1 MQQNTSVDSSISS
14 SVQNLP
20 RLNIGLSKSLLFE
33 DQAAPLP
40 HVVPRYFDGK
50 GPIQQDVMHNFSCAR
65 LVRPNVDIADA
76 LLHEISIVLSI
87 DLGERAMLTQ
97 ERSLATDLRIR
108 YKPRMPK
115 PAEHIDKPEPRW
127 QAVLAFLAICTI
139 YLALPR
145 NLVVG
150 PIWLLPT
157 LIVVLL
163 VPTVVSHR
171 MGKHSLNRALGVI
184 INGIT
189 TLALIGSVI
198 LLVRALPS
206 HRGTPLQLLRSGGL
220 LWLTN
225 VIVFALWYW
234 RLDGGGPTLRHKQNK
249 FGSTSFLFPQMQVPH
264 DERAQFECTR
274 WRPRFIDY
282 LFVAFTQ
289 SSTFGPTDAP
299 LLARWAKVLA
309 MIQIF
314 ISLGIV
320 VLLISGAVGAL

>member
-1 MQQNTSVDSSISS
+1 M
-14 SVQNLP
+14 
-20 RLNIGLSKSLLFE
+20 
-33 DQAAPLP
+33 
-40 HVVPRYFDGK
+40 
-50 GPIQQDVMHNFSCAR
+50 
-65 LVRPNVDIADA
+65 IA
-76 LLHEISIVLSI
+76 S
-87 DLGERAMLTQ
+87 
-97 ERSLATDLRIR
+97 
-108 YKPRMPK
+108 P
-115 PAEHIDKPEPRW
+115 EHIDRPEPRG
-127 QAVLAFLAICTI
+127 QAVLAFLAICAI

-145 NLVVG
+145 NLVLG

-171 MGKHSLNRALGVI
+171 VGKQSLNRTLGFV

-206 HRGTPLQLLRSGGL
+206 HRESPIQMLRSGGL

-234 RLDGGGPTLRHKQNK
+234 RLDGGGPTLRQKEKK
-249 FGSTSFLFPQMQVPH
+249 FGSTSFLFPQMQIPQE
-264 DERAQFECTR
+264 ERAQFACAR
-274 WRPRFIDY
+274 WRPRFVDY

-289 SSTFGPTDAP
+289 SSTFGPTDSP

-309 MIQIF
+309 MIQIL
-314 ISLGIV
+314 ISLTIV
-320 VLLISGAVGAL
+320 VLLISRAVGVL

>member
-1 MQQNTSVDSSISS
+1 MTAS
-14 SVQNLP
+14 P
-20 RLNIGLSKSLLFE
+20 
-33 DQAAPLP
+33 
-40 HVVPRYFDGK
+40 
-50 GPIQQDVMHNFSCAR
+50 
-65 LVRPNVDIADA
+65 
-76 LLHEISIVLSI
+76 
-87 DLGERAMLTQ
+87 
-97 ERSLATDLRIR
+97 
-108 YKPRMPK
+108 
-115 PAEHIDKPEPRW
+115 EHIDKPEPRG
-127 QAVLAFLAICTI
+127 QAVLAFLAIYAI

-145 NLVVG
+145 KLVVG

-171 MGKHSLNRALGVI
+171 VGKHSLNRTLGFV

-198 LLVRALPS
+198 LLVRGLPA
-206 HRGTPLQLLRSGGL
+206 HRESPLQLLRSGGL

-234 RLDGGGPTLRHKQNK
+234 RLDGGGPTLRAKENK
-249 FGSTSFLFPQMQVPH
+249 FGSTSFLFPQMQIPH
-264 DERAQFECTR
+264 DERGQFECVR

-299 LLARWAKVLA
+299 ILARWAKALA
-309 MIQIF
+309 MIQIL
-314 ISLGIV
+314 ISLTIV
-320 VLLISGAVGAL
+320 ILLISQAVGVL

>member
-1 MQQNTSVDSSISS
+1 MSS
-14 SVQNLP
+14 S
-20 RLNIGLSKSLLFE
+20 
-33 DQAAPLP
+33 
-40 HVVPRYFDGK
+40 
-50 GPIQQDVMHNFSCAR
+50 
-65 LVRPNVDIADA
+65 
-76 LLHEISIVLSI
+76 
-87 DLGERAMLTQ
+87 
-97 ERSLATDLRIR
+97 
-108 YKPRMPK
+108 
-115 PAEHIDKPEPRW
+115 AEHIDKPEPRW
-127 QAVLAFLAICTI
+127 QALFAFLAICAI

-145 NLVVG
+145 DFILG

-171 MGKHSLNRALGVI
+171 VGKHSLNHALGII

-206 HRGTPLQLLRSGGL
+206 HRGTPFQLLRSGAL

-314 ISLGIV
+314 ISLSIV
-320 VLLISGAVGAL
+320 VLLIARAVGVL

>member
-1 MQQNTSVDSSISS
+1 VSPS
-14 SVQNLP
+14 
-20 RLNIGLSKSLLFE
+20 
-33 DQAAPLP
+33 
-40 HVVPRYFDGK
+40 
-50 GPIQQDVMHNFSCAR
+50 
-65 LVRPNVDIADA
+65 
-76 LLHEISIVLSI
+76 
-87 DLGERAMLTQ
+87 
-97 ERSLATDLRIR
+97 
-108 YKPRMPK
+108 
-115 PAEHIDKPEPRW
+115 AEHIDKPEPRG
-127 QAVLAFLAICTI
+127 QALLAFLAICAI

-145 NLVVG
+145 DLIVG

-171 MGKHSLNRALGVI
+171 VGKHSLNRVLGII

-198 LLVRALPS
+198 LLVRTLPS
-206 HRGTPLQLLRSGGL
+206 QQQSPLQLLRSGGL

-234 RLDGGGPTLRHKQNK
+234 RLDGGGPILRHKQKK
-249 FGSTSFLFPQMQVPH
+249 FGSTSFVFPQMQIPH
-264 DERAQFECTR
+264 DERPEFACAR
-274 WRPRFIDY
+274 WRPRFVDY

-309 MIQIF
+309 MIQI
-314 ISLGIV
+314 SLSLTIV
-320 VLLISGAVGAL
+320 VLLISRAVGVL

>member
-1 MQQNTSVDSSISS
+1 
-14 SVQNLP
+14 
-20 RLNIGLSKSLLFE
+20 LN
-33 DQAAPLP
+33 APS
-40 HVVPRYFDGK
+40 G
-50 GPIQQDVMHNFSCAR
+50 
-65 LVRPNVDIADA
+65 
-76 LLHEISIVLSI
+76 
-87 DLGERAMLTQ
+87 
-97 ERSLATDLRIR
+97 
-108 YKPRMPK
+108 
-115 PAEHIDKPEPRW
+115 HIDKPEPRG
-127 QAVLAFLAICTI
+127 QAVLAFLAICAI

-171 MGKHSLNRALGVI
+171 VGRHSLNRTLGFL

-198 LLVRALPS
+198 LLVRALPA
-206 HRGTPLQLLRSGGL
+206 HRQPPLQLLRSGGL

-234 RLDGGGPTLRHKQNK
+234 RMDGGGPTLRQKEKK
-249 FGSTSFLFPQMQVPH
+249 FGSTSFLFPQMQIPQ
-264 DERAQFECTR
+264 DERAQFACAR

-299 LLARWAKVLA
+299 LLARWTKVLA
-309 MIQIF
+309 MVQIL
-314 ISLGIV
+314 ISLTIV
-320 VLLISGAVGAL
+320 VLLISQAVGVL